1 MGKVLSFWKEK
12 LTGKNENSPAF
23 RKALAERI
31 NHYPLKYVSERVD
44 NVETVVC
51 HKAVITLAGDDIL
64 ISSTDK
70 GTVFRSRVADTKM
83 SELLSKEGIIF
94 TGKDSVTGRDDRTVI
109 AYYTYYR
116 KV

>member
-1 MGKVLSFWKEK
+1 MGKIISFWKEK
-12 LTGKNENSPAF
+12 LTGKDENSPAF
-23 RKALAERI
+23 RKSLAQRI
-31 NHYPLKYVSERVD
+31 NHAQLKYVSERIN

-64 ISSTDK
+64 ISSPDK
-70 GTVFRSRVADTKM
+70 GTVYRSVITETKM

-94 TGKDSVTGRDDRTVI
+94 TGNDSVSGKEERTVI